1 MPIGPGSRKPF
12 AVTEM
17 VSGSERLLRP
27 TKGIEWSKRSID
39 GRGPTWR
46 RREGCR

>member
-27 TKGIEWSKRSID
+27 TKGIEWSKREI
-39 GRGPTWR
+39 GERG
-46 RREGCR
+46 

>member
-1 MPIGPGSRKPF
+1 MPIGLGSRKPL
-12 AVTEM
+12 AVAAM
-17 VSGSERLLRP
+17 ASGYERLLRP
-27 TKGIEWSKRSID
+27 TKGIEWSKCEID